1 MKYNRTLRISEE
13 IKKIVSELIMSELK
27 DPGIAPFTTVTRVE
41 TTNDLR
47 FANIYVSILG
57 QDEGQE
63 QTLEALNR
71 AKGFVRRQIGNELN
85 LRYTPEPVF
94 KYDSSIEYSRHMS
107 DLIES
112 LNIPEAK
119 DEEAEENEDREMI

>member
-1 MKYNRTLRISEE
+1 MKYNRSLRISEE
-13 IKKIVSELIMSELK
+13 IKKILSELIMNELK

-47 FANIYVSILG
+47 FANIYISILG
-57 QDEGQE
+57 EGGNAKK
-63 QTLEALNR
+63 TIAALNR
-71 AKGFVRRQIGNELN
+71 AKGFVRRKIGSELN

-107 DLIES
+107 DIIDS
-112 LNIPEAK
+112 LNISKEEDL
-119 DEEAEENEDREMI
+119 DEL